1 MGIPA
6 ARCQEFKGSW
16 PIFRNRKPYVRLN
29 ARLFQKNRSI
39 DVYAAAKKH
48 EKSLALEVKA
58 ALETAPRAW
67 LGTGNRRLYSRV
79 TIYDC
84 PIAFA

>member
-6 ARCQEFKGSW
+6 ARYQEFKGSW
-16 PIFRNRKPYVRLN
+16 PIFRNRKLYVRLN
-29 ARLFQKNRSI
+29 AGLFQKNRSI
-39 DVYAAAKKH
+39 DVSAAAQ
-48 EKSLALEVKA
+48 ERGKSLAHELRA
-58 ALETAPRAW
+58 ALETSPRAW
-67 LGTGNRRLYSRV
+67 LGTGNRRLYRRV

>member
-6 ARCQEFKGSW
+6 DRYQEFKGSW
-16 PIFRNRKPYVRLN
+16 PIFRSRKLYVRLN
-29 ARLFQKNRSI
+29 AGLFQKNRSI
-39 DVYAAAKKH
+39 VVSAAAK
-48 EKSLALEVKA
+48 ERGKSLALELRA
-58 ALETAPRAW
+58 APEAAPRAW
-67 LGTGNRRLYSRV
+67 LGTGTRRLYRRV